1 MIKRNEPFVLDD
13 LPSDGNRGMRIFERI
28 IIERDNIIFGDI
40 YLNFI
45 QENKNGGYNKK
56 YFYCR

>member
-1 MIKRNEPFVLDD
+1 LIKRNEPFVLDD

-28 IIERDNIIFGDI
+28 IIERDNIILRDI

-45 QENKNGGYNKK
+45 QENKNGG
-56 YFYCR
+56 